1 MLSSPNHQT
10 TLEFFC
16 EICDE
21 AIWKQCLI
29 IGPHNTNYHRIIQI
43 KEAFN
48 KTYYKIVKM
57 KAILINKI
65 GELNYYNKKVNE
77 LTEKVDIAKKDL
89 IRDIRA
95 QYTFLSEKIKGIEGK
110 RNAILSFVTS
120 QLQYDSNNIRHI
132 NNIYLMSKEKKAS
145 YDKFFISISL
155 Y

>member
-1 MLSSPNHQT
+1 
-10 TLEFFC
+10 
-16 EICDE
+16 
-21 AIWKQCLI
+21 
-29 IGPHNTNYHRIIQI
+29 
-43 KEAFN
+43 
-48 KTYYKIVKM
+48 M